1 MRLALPKF
9 MSLAAAL
16 AVLAGPAAMAQQ
28 ISPMTGTTASPPTM
42 APAADPAAA
51 PAATPAA
58 PAAAPARVRR
68 GRQTMQQRY
77 EAANTTHDGR
87 LTLEQARAG
96 RMTRVVRNFDAI
108 DSGRKGYVT
117 LAEIH
122 AFNKAKRA
130 ARKATP

>member
-1 MRLALPKF
+1 MRLPLPKLV
-9 MSLAAAL
+9 SLAAAL
-16 AVLAGPAAMAQQ
+16 AVLAGLPAMAQQ
-28 ISPMTGTTASPPTM
+28 ISPMTGTTASPPTT
-42 APAADPAAA
+42 APALAPTAA
-51 PAATPAA
+51 PAAPASA
-58 PAAAPARVRR
+58 PAPARVRR
-68 GRQTMQQRY
+68 GRQTMKQRF

-108 DSGRKGYVT
+108 DSGKKGYVS
-117 LAEIH
+117 LADIH

>member
-51 PAATPAA
+51 PTA

-77 EAANTTHDGR
+77 EAANTTHDGK

-108 DSGRKGYVT
+108 DNGKKGYVT

>member
-9 MSLAAAL
+9 VSLAAAL

-42 APAADPAAA
+42 APAAAPSAA
-51 PAATPAA
+51 PAAPATA
-58 PAAAPARVRR
+58 PVRVRR

-77 EAANTTHDGR
+77 EAANTTHDGK